1 MKALPSHHRSPGATI
16 GLPTAV
22 YLDTVTYVKSTVKA
36 LGIVIAAVLGAVIF
50 GVGVPLLWVWLAS
63 RVQSTTGYG
72 VSGLAALIV
81 VVGPLASYFALV
93 FAVNRFSKDDGR
105 VHRMA
110 WMRSRDEVRESA
122 KVTTSFEKVL
132 ILATFLVLLG
142 FNIWF
147 FFFAQC
153 PSTQCFGQ

>member
-1 MKALPSHHRSPGATI
+1 MNLN
-16 GLPTAV
+16 
-22 YLDTVTYVKSTVKA
+22 TVVYVKPMAKA
-36 LGIVIAAVLGAVIF
+36 MGIVLAAILCAVIF
-50 GVGVPLLWVWLAS
+50 GIGVPLLWVWVAS

-81 VVGPLASYFALV
+81 IIGPLASYFALV
-93 FAVNRFSKDDGR
+93 FAVGRFSAQDGP
-105 VHRMA
+105 VQRMA

-122 KVTTSFEKVL
+122 KFTTSFEKIL
-132 ILATFLVLLG
+132 ILATFLILLG

-147 FFFAQC
+147 FFLAQC